1 MDNSIAISLKH
12 LKKYYNY
19 GKVKAVDDISFDV
32 NEGEIFGFLGPNGAG
47 KTTTIRCILGM
58 LKKDSGE
65 IFIDGEKVSITDFIY
80 KNKIGYLPGELGL
93 PSGINAK
100 DLFQYISKL
109 YDFDPDWAEIGQLAK
124 IFELN
129 INLQVNT
136 LSKGNKQKVGI
147 IIALMHDFKVLILD
161 EPTNGLDPLMQQAFI
176 KILREKNAQTKCTV
190 IFCSHNLAEVD
201 RICDRVAIIRQG
213 KIVEISDIKELKKKN
228 LKEFNISTENS
239 RGIEEIENFINE
251 TYEHVKIIYP
261 ENSQSLTLLV
271 PYIESISILTELTT
285 NKWGGHPL
293 KDILIQNSSLE
304 QIFLEFYKSDS
315 SIENDTS
322 IVNDTDI
329 SNISKDKD
337 KI

>member
-1 MDNSIAISLKH
+1 
-12 LKKYYNY
+12 
-19 GKVKAVDDISFDV
+19 
-32 NEGEIFGFLGPNGAG
+32 
-47 KTTTIRCILGM
+47 
-58 LKKDSGE
+58 
-65 IFIDGEKVSITDFIY
+65 
-80 KNKIGYLPGELGL
+80 
-93 PSGINAK
+93 
-100 DLFQYISKL
+100 
-109 YDFDPDWAEIGQLAK
+109 
-124 IFELN
+124 
-129 INLQVNT
+129 
-136 LSKGNKQKVGI
+136 
-147 IIALMHDFKVLILD
+147 
-161 EPTNGLDPLMQQAFI
+161 
-176 KILREKNAQTKCTV
+176 
-190 IFCSHNLAEVD
+190 VD

-239 RGIEEIENFINE
+239 RVIEEIENFINE